1 MIHRTYII
9 STHTSAAFQIMND
22 LRTSKELCDVVVSVD
37 NQNFYAHKVVL
48 AGCSPYLR
56 AMFTNGMLET
66 AKNVVKIQGIDPV
79 AMEIIL
85 DFMYTATIE
94 VNVENVQI
102 VLAGASMLN
111 MSSLRN
117 VCSTFLQSQ
126 LDASNCLGIHSF
138 ADMYSCSELEYASR
152 SFIYQ
157 HFLEVIR
164 TEEFFIM
171 GEQDVFKLF
180 KSDQLQVEHEE
191 DVYEAAVSWIS
202 YDFHNRQYSCCKV
215 LQNIRF
221 ALLDKQY
228 LLENVSNSEL
238 IRNCPNCGKAVS
250 DAVRIRNDN
259 QALAMISSRC
269 QPHSIYVIG
278 GRNSVD
284 CQLNSCEKY
293 EASKNRWI
301 PQESMEIARTAVGA
315 AELDGMLY
323 VVGGECAF
331 NGVQDDDT
339 MYLGCVECYDPVLKR
354 WTRKKE
360 LNVQRSFVA
369 AASMGGYLYCIGGE
383 NASNSFNVVE
393 RYDPKINRWCFLQSM
408 KRKRAGCGVV
418 VCDGKLYVAGG
429 YDKNYHIDR
438 ASMECF
444 DPELQE
450 WVFVAEMEK
459 ARSGVALVA
468 MDHYIYALGGR
479 LRHTDQYFDIAERYN
494 TQTHQWSSIQ
504 PMQVA
509 RAWPAVVVFDNQIYV
524 FGGFDGTNRL
534 RSVEKYNPHTD
545 TWTFVAN
552 MSACRAGC
560 GAAVV

>member
-1 MIHRTYII
+1 MIHRTYTI

-22 LRTSKELCDVVVSVD
+22 LRTSKDLCDIIVSVD
-37 NQNFYAHKVVL
+37 NQDFYAHKVVL

-66 AKNVVKIQGIDPV
+66 DKNVVKIQGIDPV

-85 DFMYTATIE
+85 DFMYTATID

-138 ADMYSCSELEYASR
+138 ADMYSCPELEYASR

-164 TEEFFIM
+164 TEEFFM
-171 GEQDVFKLF
+171 MSEQDVFKLF
-180 KSDQLQVEHEE
+180 RSDQLQVEHEE
-191 DVYEAAVSWIS
+191 DVYEAAVSWIT
-202 YDFHNRQYSCCKV
+202 YDFINRQYSCCKV

-259 QALAMISSRC
+259 QALAQISSRC

-369 AASMGGYLYCIGGE
+369 VASMGGYMYCIGGE
-383 NASNSFNVVE
+383 NASNSFNIVE
-393 RYDPKINRWCFLQSM
+393 RYDPKINRWCFLQTM

-444 DPELQE
+444 DPELQD
-450 WVFVAEMEK
+450 WTFVAEMEK

-494 TQTHQWSSIQ
+494 TQTHQWSPIQ

-509 RAWPAVVVFDNQIYV
+509 RAWPSVVAFDNQIYV

-552 MSACRAGC
+552 MSVCRAGC